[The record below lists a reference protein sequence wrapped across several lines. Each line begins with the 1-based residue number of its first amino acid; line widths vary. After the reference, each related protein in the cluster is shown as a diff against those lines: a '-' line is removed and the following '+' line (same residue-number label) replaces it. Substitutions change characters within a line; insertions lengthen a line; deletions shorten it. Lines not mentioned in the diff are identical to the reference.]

1 MRLNGVVRL
10 KRTSF
15 MRSFTA
21 IVAVAGGLA
30 AAYWFG
36 PQLLAEFRAQQYT
49 PSSHISAIEQ
59 RVTLTSAGR
68 RIFYATSPEVQDSG
82 QFNGSCHSV
91 ERTTAILGCYYR
103 DRIYLYNVQ
112 NSELDGALDVTAA
125 HELLHAAYARLST
138 FEQHKVDGL
147 VRAAYQKVKNEPTLK
162 RLMEYYKQA
171 EPGAEINE
179 LHSILGT
186 TIANLDSELERY
198 YARYFTNR
206 ASIVT
211 LNQRYTQV
219 FSELDQQATS
229 LKAKISAEE
238 SSLKTET
245 DAYQNE
251 LNQLNSDI
259 QSFNQRAVSGD
270 FSSQEFYATRSALS
284 GRVASLNSQQH
295 QLNTRI
301 SAYNT
306 MIAEYNKLA
315 VRAQQ
320 LNQSMNGVSA
330 PSEVK

>member
-21 IVAVAGGLA
+21 IMAVAGGLA

-36 PQLLAEFRAQQYT
+36 PQLLDEFRAQQYT

-138 FEQHKVDGL
+138 FEQRKVDGL

-284 GRVASLNSQQH
+284 GRVASLNNQQN

>member
-1 MRLNGVVRL
+1 MRL

-36 PQLLAEFRAQQYT
+36 PQLLDEFRAQQYT

-284 GRVASLNSQQH
+284 GRVASLNSQQN

>member
-1 MRLNGVVRL
+1 MNGAAKP

-15 MRSFTA
+15 IRSFA
-21 IVAVAGGLA
+21 VVVVAAGGLA

-36 PQLLAEFRAQQYT
+36 PQLLDEFRAQQYT
-49 PSSHISAIEQ
+49 PSSQISAIEQ

-68 RIFYATSPEVQDSG
+68 RIFHATSPEVQDSG
-82 QFNGSCHSV
+82 QFNSSCHSV

-112 NSELDGALDVTAA
+112 NNELDGALDVTAA
-125 HELLHAAYARLST
+125 HELLHAAYARLNA
-138 FEQHKVDGL
+138 FERQKVDGL
-147 VRAAYQKVKNEPTLK
+147 VRAAYQKVKDEPTLK

-171 EPGAEINE
+171 EPGAEVNE

-186 TIANLDSELERY
+186 AIANLDSELERH
-198 YARYFTNR
+198 YAHYFTNR
-206 ASIVT
+206 ASIVA

-219 FSELDQQATS
+219 FSELDQQAAS
-229 LKAKISAEE
+229 LKTKISTEE
-238 SSLKTET
+238 SALKTET

-259 QSFNQRAVSGD
+259 QSFNQRAASGD
-270 FSSQEFYATRSALS
+270 FSSQEFYAARNMLS
-284 GRVASLNSQQH
+284 GRVAALNRRQN
-295 QLNTRI
+295 QLNARI

-306 MIAEYNKLA
+306 MIVEYNKLA

>member
-36 PQLLAEFRAQQYT
+36 PQLLDEFRAQQYT

-229 LKAKISAEE
+229 LRAKISAEE

-284 GRVASLNSQQH
+284 GRVASLNSQQN

>member
-36 PQLLAEFRAQQYT
+36 PQLLDEFRAQQYT

-284 GRVASLNSQQH
+284 GRVTSLNSQQN

>member
-36 PQLLAEFRAQQYT
+36 PQLLDEFRAQQYT

-284 GRVASLNSQQH
+284 GRVASLNNQQS

>member
-1 MRLNGVVRL
+1 MNGAAKP

-15 MRSFTA
+15 MRSFAA
-21 IVAVAGGLA
+21 IAVAAGGLA
-30 AAYWFG
+30 VAYWFG
-36 PQLLAEFRAQQYT
+36 PQLLDEFRAQQYT
-49 PSSHISAIEQ
+49 PSSQISAIEQ
-59 RVTLTSAGR
+59 RVTLTPAGK

-82 QFNGSCHSV
+82 QFNSSCHSV

-112 NSELDGALDVTAA
+112 NDELDGALDVTAA
-125 HELLHAAYARLST
+125 HELLHAAYARLNA
-138 FEQHKVDGL
+138 FERQKVDGL
-147 VRAAYQKVKNEPTLK
+147 VRAAYQKVKDEPTLK

-171 EPGAEINE
+171 EPGAEVNE

-186 TIANLDSELERY
+186 TIANLDSELERH

-206 ASIVT
+206 ASIVA

-219 FSELDQQATS
+219 FSELDQQAAS
-229 LKAKISAEE
+229 LKTKISTEE
-238 SSLKTET
+238 SALKTET
-245 DAYQNE
+245 DTYQNE

-259 QSFNQRAVSGD
+259 QSFNQRAASGD
-270 FSSQEFYATRSALS
+270 FSSQEFYAARNVLS
-284 GRVASLNSQQH
+284 GRVAALNRRQN
-295 QLNTRI
+295 QLNARI

-306 MIAEYNKLA
+306 MIVEYNKLA

>member
-36 PQLLAEFRAQQYT
+36 PQLLDEFRAQQYT

-211 LNQRYTQV
+211 LNQRYAQV

-284 GRVASLNSQQH
+284 GRVASLNSQQN

>member
-1 MRLNGVVRL
+1 MNGVVRL

-36 PQLLAEFRAQQYT
+36 PQLLDEFRAQQYT

-284 GRVASLNSQQH
+284 GRVTSLNSQQN

>member
-1 MRLNGVVRL
+1 
-10 KRTSF
+10 

-36 PQLLAEFRAQQYT
+36 PQLLDEFRAQQYT

-211 LNQRYTQV
+211 LNQRYAQV

-284 GRVASLNSQQH
+284 GRVASLNSQQN

>member
-1 MRLNGVVRL
+1 MNGAAKP

-15 MRSFTA
+15 MRSFAA
-21 IVAVAGGLA
+21 IAVAAGGLA

-36 PQLLAEFRAQQYT
+36 PQLLDEFRAQQYT

-112 NSELDGALDVTAA
+112 NDELDGALDVTAA
-125 HELLHAAYARLST
+125 HELLHAAYARLNA
-138 FEQHKVDGL
+138 FERQKVDGL
-147 VRAAYQKVKNEPTLK
+147 VRAAYQKVKDEPTLK

-171 EPGAEINE
+171 EPGAEVNE

-186 TIANLDSELERY
+186 TIANLDSELERH

-206 ASIVT
+206 ASIVA

-219 FSELDQQATS
+219 FSELDQQAAS
-229 LKAKISAEE
+229 LKTKISTEE
-238 SSLKTET
+238 SALKTET

-259 QSFNQRAVSGD
+259 QSFNQRAASGD
-270 FSSQEFYATRSALS
+270 FSSQEFYAARNVLS
-284 GRVASLNSQQH
+284 GRVAALNRRQN
-295 QLNTRI
+295 QLNARI

-306 MIAEYNKLA
+306 MIVEYNKLA

>member
-36 PQLLAEFRAQQYT
+36 PQLLDEFRAQQYT

-68 RIFYATSPEVQDSG
+68 RIFYATSPEVQDSV

-206 ASIVT
+206 ASIVA
-211 LNQRYTQV
+211 LNRRYTQV
-219 FSELDQQATS
+219 FSELDQQAAS
-229 LKAKISAEE
+229 LRAKISAEE

-270 FSSQEFYATRSALS
+270 FSSQEFYTTRSALS
-284 GRVASLNSQQH
+284 GRVASLNSQQN

-301 SAYNT
+301 AAYNT

>member
-1 MRLNGVVRL
+1 
-10 KRTSF
+10 

-36 PQLLAEFRAQQYT
+36 PQLLDEFRAQQYT

-284 GRVASLNSQQH
+284 GRVASLNSQQN
-295 QLNTRI
+295 QLNTHI

>member
-1 MRLNGVVRL
+1 MNGVVRL

-36 PQLLAEFRAQQYT
+36 PQLLDEFRAQQYT

-103 DRIYLYNVQ
+103 DRIYLYHVQ

-284 GRVASLNSQQH
+284 GRVASLNSQQN

>member
-36 PQLLAEFRAQQYT
+36 PQLLDEFRAQQYT

-284 GRVASLNSQQH
+284 GRVASLNSQQN

>member
-36 PQLLAEFRAQQYT
+36 PQLLDEFRAQQYT

-229 LKAKISAEE
+229 LRAKISAEE

-259 QSFNQRAVSGD
+259 QSFNQRAASGD
-270 FSSQEFYATRSALS
+270 FSSQEFYAARNVLS
-284 GRVASLNSQQH
+284 GRVAALNRRQN
-295 QLNTRI
+295 QLNARI

-306 MIAEYNKLA
+306 MIIEYNKLA

>member
-1 MRLNGVVRL
+1 MNGAAKP

-15 MRSFTA
+15 MRSFAA
-21 IVAVAGGLA
+21 IVVAAGGLA

-36 PQLLAEFRAQQYT
+36 PQLLDEFRAQQYT
-49 PSSHISAIEQ
+49 PSSQISVIEQ

-82 QFNGSCHSV
+82 QFNSSCHSV

-112 NSELDGALDVTAA
+112 NDELDGALDVTAA
-125 HELLHAAYARLST
+125 HELLHAAYARLNA
-138 FEQHKVDGL
+138 FEQQRVDGL
-147 VRAAYQKVKNEPTLK
+147 VRAAYQKVKDEPTLK

-171 EPGAEINE
+171 EPGAEVNE

-186 TIANLDSELERY
+186 TIANLDSELERH

-206 ASIVT
+206 ASIVA

-219 FSELDQQATS
+219 FSELDQQAAS
-229 LKAKISAEE
+229 LRAKISTEE

-270 FSSQEFYATRSALS
+270 FSSQEFYAARNVLS
-284 GRVASLNSQQH
+284 GRVAALNRRQN
-295 QLNTRI
+295 QLNARI

-306 MIAEYNKLA
+306 MIVEYNKLA